1 MKTSIISYNYFKLL
15 TIVSAFLLIV
25 AAAQAQ
31 PQTDL
36 ASVVQKCIDL
46 PDLQSHYPT
55 NPDGT
60 KKAVHVMHRDVVLPT
75 NLGVTKF
82 GQPLI
87 LMHRAQI
94 VGNLIETFLMFHE
107 LDITGNQAKVKFGYT
122 YGSIDNPQLMTIMLS
137 LQKNG
142 EIWSITNSII
152 EQ

>member
-1 MKTSIISYNYFKLL
+1 MKTNILDSKIFRHLGVLS
-15 TIVSAFLLIV
+15 LLILMATAV
-25 AAAQAQ
+25 HAQ
-31 PQTDL
+31 PQTDM
-36 ASVVQKCIDL
+36 AAIVQKCVDL
-46 PDLQSHYPT
+46 PELQSHYPE
-55 NPDGT
+55 NPNGSM
-60 KKAVHVMHRDVVLPT
+60 KAVHVMHRDVVLPT

-94 VGNLIETFLMFHE
+94 VGSLIETYLMFHE
-107 LDITGNQAKVKFGYT
+107 FDITGSQANVKFGFT
-122 YGSIDNPQLMTIMLS
+122 YGSLDNPQFMTVTLS